1 MTENKELVGILDY
14 GLGNINSVQKALD
27 FLNFKSLF
35 VKTAT
40 DLDKLGTL
48 IIPGVGTYAE
58 AMHLLRDLNLIKP
71 INKFA
76 VSGNKIIG
84 ICLGMQIL
92 STKGYEPN
100 ETFGLNLIPGEVIKL
115 PDSKE
120 HPTPHVGWNNIVNCQ
135 EQYNSFL
142 LELDFYFIHSFHY
155 IPENK
160 ENILCTTEYGEN
172 IVAAIKKNNIYGF
185 QFHPEKS
192 QTDGLNLLK
201 KILDA

>member
-1 MTENKELVGILDY
+1 MKENKEVVGILDY
-14 GLGNINSVQKALD
+14 GLGNINSVQKALN
-27 FLNFKSLF
+27 FLNFESLF

-40 DLDKLGTL
+40 DLDNLETL
-48 IIPGVGTYAE
+48 IIPGVGTYEE
-58 AMHLLRDLNLIKP
+58 AMRLLQNLNLVKP
-71 INKFA
+71 IIEFA
-76 VSGNKIIG
+76 NAGKKVIG

-92 STKGYEPN
+92 STKGTEPN
-100 ETFGLNLIPGEVIKL
+100 ETFGLNLIPGDVIKI
-115 PDSKE
+115 PNSIK
-120 HPTPHVGWNNIVNCQ
+120 HPIPHVGWNNIVNCQ
-135 EQYNSFL
+135 EQYKSFL